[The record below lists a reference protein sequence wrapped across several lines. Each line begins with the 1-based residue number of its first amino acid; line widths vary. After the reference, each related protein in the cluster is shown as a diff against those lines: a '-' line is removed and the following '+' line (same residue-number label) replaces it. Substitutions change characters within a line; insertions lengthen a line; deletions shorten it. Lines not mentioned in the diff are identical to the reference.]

1 MFTMKTLNLP
11 FQKSVIIHSYELM
24 IMHLVHC
31 LYSKLVQILC
41 SISLHATWMAWGNT
55 FAFVIN
61 IHYPSVAW
69 GIASIHTLIIEAP
82 ESFRHLG
89 WCDKFYNSFHGLF
102 DVYGWQVNPLQPLPH
117 CNDGIPDILKVM
129 FQFLMIINVGS
140 LWQPCLDLESCHS
153 FQVWLQWKYVCE
165 DLQIIPRLPSCG
177 TELIKIPMK
186 EHFK

>member
-41 SISLHATWMAWGNT
+41 STSLHATWMAWGNT

-102 DVYGWQVNPLQPLPH
+102 DVDDWQVNPLQPLPH
-117 CNDGIPDILKVM
+117 CNYGIPDILKVM
-129 FQFLMIINVGS
+129 FQFWMMIDNPKKSIIYSNSVTVWCRS
-140 LWQPCLDLESCHS
+140 LLLLLW
-153 FQVWLQWKYVCE
+153 
-165 DLQIIPRLPSCG
+165 
-177 TELIKIPMK
+177 
-186 EHFK
+186 